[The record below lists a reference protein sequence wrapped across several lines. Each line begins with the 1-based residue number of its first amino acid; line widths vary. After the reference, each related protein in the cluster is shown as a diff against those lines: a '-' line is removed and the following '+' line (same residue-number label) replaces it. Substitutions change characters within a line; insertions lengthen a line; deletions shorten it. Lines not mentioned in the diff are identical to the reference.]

1 MLSALEVVVMSELY
15 LERVS
20 RCLDRVL
27 ILTYL
32 LDIYIETLLVLDNIE
47 VVLLLEFYIYV
58 KTNIVKEG

>member
-1 MLSALEVVVMSELY
+1 MLSALEVIVALELY

-32 LDIYIETLLVLDNIE
+32 LDIYIETLLVLNNIE
-47 VVLLLEFYIYV
+47 VILLLEFYIYV
-58 KTNIVKEG
+58 KTNIVEEG